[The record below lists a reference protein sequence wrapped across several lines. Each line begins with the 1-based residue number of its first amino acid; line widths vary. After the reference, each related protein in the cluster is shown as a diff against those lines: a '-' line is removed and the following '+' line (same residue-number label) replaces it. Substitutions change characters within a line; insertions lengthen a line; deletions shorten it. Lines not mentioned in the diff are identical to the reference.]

1 MIRAITY
8 KNGSQMN
15 LLVPFHALSDASAH
29 LLRDLKV
36 QNAPAVF
43 IPVNRG

>member
-8 KNGSQMN
+8 KNGTQMN
-15 LLVPFHALSDASAH
+15 LLVPFHSLSGSAH
-29 LLRDLKV
+29 LLRGLKV

>member
-8 KNGSQMN
+8 KNGTQMN
-15 LLVPFHALSDASAH
+15 LLVPFHSLSDSSAH
-29 LLRDLKV
+29 LLRGLKI

>member
-8 KNGSQMN
+8 KNGTQMN
-15 LLVPFHALSDASAH
+15 LLVPYHSLSDSAH
-29 LLRDLKV
+29 LLRGLKI

-43 IPVNRG
+43 IPVHRG